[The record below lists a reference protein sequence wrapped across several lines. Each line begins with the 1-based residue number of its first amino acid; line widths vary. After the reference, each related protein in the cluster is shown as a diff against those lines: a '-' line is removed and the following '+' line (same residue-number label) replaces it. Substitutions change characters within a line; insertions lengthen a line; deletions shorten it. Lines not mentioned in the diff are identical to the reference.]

1 MNKIVLLGTG
11 KSSRHLLRFLYENID
26 FWNAEFVV
34 CDLNLEEIKSRYAA
48 KSNFILQE
56 VNANDLASIES
67 IIQGAT
73 ITISMFPAF
82 MHPEIAKICLKC
94 KSHLIT
100 PSFLSEEMKSMHQDV
115 LNADLIFLNELG
127 FDPGIDH
134 LVTLD
139 TFKKWEEKGAQLI
152 SYKSYAGG
160 LVADSSDNNPWNYKF
175 SWNPRNVVLAAQ
187 GGTSK
192 FLENGSVKYIP
203 PYSVFERAETIVLP
217 NGFSFDAY
225 ANRDSVQYKSLYQWN
240 DVQTLFRGT
249 LRRLNFCKGWDLII
263 KLGLVDDSFQ
273 MDLNENESLF
283 SFYSR
288 FYPFQTTE
296 TAKDDFI
303 RFLGNEANADLIK
316 KIEFLG
322 FFDQDTKV
330 PVSKGSPAFIFQKIL
345 EEKWALE
352 ESDTDFVVMAHFF
365 EFLIENKKVRLISY
379 FTKEGQD
386 NYFTAMSELVGM
398 PIAFATQLIIEGQMK
413 QRGVLLPFTKEIY
426 QPILTKLEEQ
436 GIHFIE
442 EEIVL

>member
-1 MNKIVLLGTG
+1 
-11 KSSRHLLRFLYENID
+11 
-26 FWNAEFVV
+26 
-34 CDLNLEEIKSRYAA
+34 
-48 KSNFILQE
+48 
-56 VNANDLASIES
+56 
-67 IIQGAT
+67 
-73 ITISMFPAF
+73 
-82 MHPEIAKICLKC
+82 
-94 KSHLIT
+94 
-100 PSFLSEEMKSMHQDV
+100 
-115 LNADLIFLNELG
+115 
-127 FDPGIDH
+127 
-134 LVTLD
+134 
-139 TFKKWEEKGAQLI
+139 
-152 SYKSYAGG
+152 
-160 LVADSSDNNPWNYKF
+160 
-175 SWNPRNVVLAAQ
+175 
-187 GGTSK
+187 
-192 FLENGSVKYIP
+192 
-203 PYSVFERAETIVLP
+203 
-217 NGFSFDAY
+217 
-225 ANRDSVQYKSLYQWN
+225 
-240 DVQTLFRGT
+240 
-249 LRRLNFCKGWDLII
+249 LNFCKGWDLII

-288 FYPFQTTE
+288 FYPFQTIE

-303 RFLGNEANADLIK
+303 RFLGNNANADLIK

-352 ESDTDFVVMAHFF
+352 ETDTDFVVMAHFF

-442 EEIVL
+442 EEIIL